1 MSFVHRSDLI
11 LGGVRSGKSR
21 EALRVADLLPAGSRG
36 CFLATAQALDADM
49 QTRIARHQ
57 AERPQG
63 WTTVEEPY
71 DVARACERSA
81 GRCDVIV
88 LDCLTLWVSNLLL
101 RGDKAGAILDAADA
115 LARFAAIRRL
125 SLVMVSNEVGAGV
138 HPSTEIGLRF
148 RDVLGEV
155 NQRLAAAVDRVTYM
169 VAGIPMVI
177 KNASLPKDLRDQS
190 FESP

>member
-1 MSFVHRSDLI
+1 MSFVPQSDLI

-21 EALRVADLLPAGSRG
+21 EALRVAALLPPGFRG

-49 QTRIARHQ
+49 QARIVRHQ

-71 DVARACERSA
+71 DIAGACEKLA

-101 RGDKAGAILDAADA
+101 RGDKDAAILDAADN
-115 LARFAAIRRL
+115 LARHAGLRRL
-125 SLVMVSNEVGAGV
+125 SLIMVSNEVGAGV
-138 HPSTEIGLRF
+138 HPPTQIGLRF

-155 NQRLAAAVDRVTYM
+155 NQRLAAASDRVTYM
-169 VAGIPMVI
+169 MAGIPMVI
-177 KNASLPKDLRDQS
+177 KNVQLPKDLRDRP

>member
-1 MSFVHRSDLI
+1 MSFVPHSDLI

-21 EALRVADLLPAGSRG
+21 EALRVAALLPPGFRG
-36 CFLATAQALDADM
+36 CFLATAQALDAEM
-49 QTRIARHQ
+49 QARIARHQ

-71 DVARACERSA
+71 DIAGACERLA

-101 RGDKAGAILDAADA
+101 RGDKDAAILDAADN
-115 LARFAAIRRL
+115 LARHAGLRRL
-125 SLVMVSNEVGAGV
+125 SLIMVSNEVGSGV
-138 HPSTEIGLRF
+138 HPPTQIGLRF

-155 NQRLAAAVDRVTYM
+155 NQRLAAASDRVTYM
-169 VAGIPMVI
+169 MAGIPMVI
-177 KNASLPKDLRDQS
+177 KNVPLPEDLRDRP

>member
-1 MSFVHRSDLI
+1 VSFVHRSDLI

-21 EALRVADLLPAGSRG
+21 EALRVASLLPPGFRG

-49 QTRIARHQ
+49 QARIARHQ
-57 AERPQG
+57 EERPQG

-71 DVARACERSA
+71 DVAGACERLA
-81 GRCDVIV
+81 GRCDVVV

-101 RGDKAGAILDAADA
+101 RGDKDGAILDAADT
-115 LARFAAIRRL
+115 LARCSGLRRL
-125 SLVMVSNEVGAGV
+125 SLIIVSNEVGAGV
-138 HPSTEIGLRF
+138 HPPTEIGLRF

-169 VAGIPMVI
+169 IAGIPMTV
-177 KNASLPKDLRDQS
+177 KNSLLPEDLRDQS

>member
-1 MSFVHRSDLI
+1 VSFVPHSDLI

-21 EALRVADLLPAGSRG
+21 EALRVAALLPPGFRG

-49 QTRIARHQ
+49 QARVARHQ

-71 DVARACERSA
+71 DIAGACERLA

-101 RGDKAGAILDAADA
+101 RGDADAAILDAADN
-115 LARFAAIRRL
+115 LARHAGFRRL
-125 SLVMVSNEVGAGV
+125 SLIMVSNEVGAGV
-138 HPSTEIGLRF
+138 HPPTQIGLRF

-155 NQRLAAAVDRVTYM
+155 NQRLAAASDRVTYM

-177 KNASLPKDLRDQS
+177 KNVPLPKDLRDRP

>member
-1 MSFVHRSDLI
+1 MSFVPHSDLI

-21 EALRVADLLPAGSRG
+21 EALRVAALLPPGFRG

-49 QTRIARHQ
+49 QARVARHQ

-71 DVARACERSA
+71 DIAGACERLA

-101 RGDKAGAILDAADA
+101 RGDKDAAILDATDN
-115 LARFAAIRRL
+115 LARHAALRRL
-125 SLVMVSNEVGAGV
+125 SLIMVSNEVGAGV
-138 HPSTEIGLRF
+138 HPPTQIGLRF

-155 NQRLAAAVDRVTYM
+155 NQRLAAVSDRVTYM

-177 KNASLPKDLRDQS
+177 KNVPLPKDLRDRP

>member
-1 MSFVHRSDLI
+1 MSFVPHSDLI

-21 EALRVADLLPAGSRG
+21 EALRVAALLPPDFRG
-36 CFLATAQALDADM
+36 CFLATAQALDAEM
-49 QTRIARHQ
+49 QARIARHQ

-71 DVARACERSA
+71 DIAGACERLA

-101 RGDKAGAILDAADA
+101 RGDKDAAILDAADN
-115 LARFAAIRRL
+115 LARHAGLRRL
-125 SLVMVSNEVGAGV
+125 SLIMVSNEVGAGV
-138 HPSTEIGLRF
+138 HPPTQIGLRF

-155 NQRLAAAVDRVTYM
+155 NQRLAAASDRVTYM
-169 VAGIPMVI
+169 MAGIPMVI
-177 KNASLPKDLRDQS
+177 KNVPLPEDLRDRP